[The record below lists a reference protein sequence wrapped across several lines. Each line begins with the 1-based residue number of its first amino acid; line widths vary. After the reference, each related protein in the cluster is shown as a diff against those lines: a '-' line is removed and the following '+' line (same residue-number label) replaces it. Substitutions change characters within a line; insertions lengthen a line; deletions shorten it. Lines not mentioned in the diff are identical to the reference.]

1 MFKLDKNILLYL
13 FLLIIFVLLLIFVVM
28 PLLNNIEGFNG
39 SGYGFRKSFGEINSL
54 IPYNIISKST
64 DFKLFSLISQLKYQT
79 LKPPSN
85 YNITGTSQ
93 GILTKTPALY
103 TNIILFPGQGDYII
117 KKSNEKDEK
126 DNYFVIENNNKGH
139 FNTITTILESVNYKE
154 GDKLNTI
161 TYDFRNIDIQ
171 KIFNQFLS
179 FINNNNNNLIIAY
192 DFGCVIANI
201 CLNLYNNNNYNSKY
215 NSINEIIQRC
225 IFICPTIGGTALTL
239 KDYLKDKEIQKY
251 DSILMN
257 FPQNNFYKRPVIIY
271 DSISY
276 NGNNL
281 QDLLKLDKEKLG
293 KLNDLNNLSYQ
304 NANVNYI
311 IVYNDEYSTPIC
323 YNYGNNLKGKPERYY
338 NQNNNFKP
346 SSENTV
352 EGIRVKGDKV
362 VPFESIFKIKEL
374 WNKNCQLELIRDKD
388 HFTIL
393 KSYELALIILSNI

>member
-1 MFKLDKNILLYL
+1 MFKLNKNIIILL
-13 FLLIIFVLLLIFVVM
+13 FLVIVIILLGIFVFL

-39 SGYGFRKSFGEINSL
+39 SGYGFRKSFGEINSI
-54 IPYNIISKST
+54 IPYNKISKST

-79 LKPPSN
+79 LKLPSS

-93 GILTKTPALY
+93 GILTKTPGIY
-103 TNIILFPGQGDYII
+103 SNIILFPGLGDYVI
-117 KKSNEKDEK
+117 KKTNEKD
-126 DNYFVIENNNKGH
+126 DDFIIENNNKGH
-139 FNTITTILESVNYKE
+139 FNTIINILESINYKE
-154 GDKLNTI
+154 SDKLNTI

-179 FINNNNNNLIIAY
+179 FINSNNNNLIIAY

-201 CLNLYNNNNYNSKY
+201 CLNLYNNLKN

-239 KDYLKDKEIQKY
+239 KDYLKYKEIQKY

-257 FPQNNFYKRPVIIY
+257 FPQKDFNNRPVIIY

-276 NGNNL
+276 NVNNL
-281 QDLLKLDKEKLG
+281 QDLLNLDKEKLR
-293 KLNDLNNLSYQ
+293 KLNDLNNLSYK
-304 NANVNYI
+304 NAYVNYI

-323 YNYGNNLKGKPERYY
+323 YNYGNNLKGNPERYY
-338 NQNNNFKP
+338 IDNNNFKP

-352 EGIRVKGDKV
+352 EGIQVKGDKV
-362 VPFESIFKIKEL
+362 VPFQSIIKIKEL
-374 WNKNCQLELIRDKD
+374 WNKYCQLELIRDKD